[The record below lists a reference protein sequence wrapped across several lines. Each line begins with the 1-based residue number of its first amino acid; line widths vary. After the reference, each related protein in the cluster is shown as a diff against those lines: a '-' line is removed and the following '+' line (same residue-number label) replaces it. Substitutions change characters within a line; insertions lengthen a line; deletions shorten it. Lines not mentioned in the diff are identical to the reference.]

1 MLSLIFPVKNTHTK
15 TKKQKQQ
22 TNKEIKSIKITTTC
36 NNQGKNYEFTK
47 AKLIIRSGWLSVKE
61 RRLSQVKVLLN
72 FKFCIL
78 CRGGGGF
85 SRHRGRCPESVWAL
99 LSATLIMTHSFPGAY
114 KSVQMNTN
122 LMGMCPFL
130 WRVSMETWQRERM
143 GFHCKRWVGKQTLE
157 LKSTSKML
165 NYNYNYNNL
174 NNFNNN
180 YN

>member
-1 MLSLIFPVKNTHTK
+1 MLSLIFPVKKTHTK
-15 TKKQKQQ
+15 TKNKKQQ

-61 RRLSQVKVLLN
+61 RRLSRVKVLLN

-114 KSVQMNTN
+114 KWTLTSWECVPSF
-122 LMGMCPFL
+122 GECP
-130 WRVSMETWQRERM
+130 WRLGRESGWGFIANDGLENKLSSWKARQR
-143 GFHCKRWVGKQTLE
+143 CLIIIITIIILIII
-157 LKSTSKML
+157 LIS
-165 NYNYNYNNL
+165 YN
-174 NNFNNN
+174 
-180 YN
+180 